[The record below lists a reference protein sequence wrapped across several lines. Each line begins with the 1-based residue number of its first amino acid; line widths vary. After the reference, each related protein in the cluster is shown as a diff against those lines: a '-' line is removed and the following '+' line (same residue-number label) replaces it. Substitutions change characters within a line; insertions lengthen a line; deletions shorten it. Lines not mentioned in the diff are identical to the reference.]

1 MRAIYCVLF
10 TLGLVYGAVAE
21 MREWTNSGG
30 RTVKAELVNITDDTV
45 TLRPASG
52 GEHILQRSDLS
63 AEDQKYLSEQEEVR
77 EEVQEK
83 KPYTV
88 SISGRKIIVNDAHYI
103 IRGVCYDPV
112 PKGKT
117 TREFDRLTEDLA
129 LMTEAGINTI
139 RVYSPIDD
147 RAVLDEIHAAGLKV
161 IMGIGFNQGENFD
174 IWSGSFTNYI
184 NAYKDHDAILMWE
197 LGNEYNY
204 HPEWFG
210 GPDGWYHALTN
221 AAQMV
226 HQIDP
231 SRPVATAHGEL
242 PDKNVLSA
250 CPNIDVWG
258 MNAYRWD
265 HPENLF
271 DEWKAISS
279 KPMYLSET
287 GGDSYMTIEGHGYD
301 QGENQEAQADAT
313 KEILDDVF
321 SDLDICSGVTLF
333 SFLDGW
339 WKAGNP
345 DTQDTHGSAPN
356 SFGVPYDGA
365 PNEEY
370 WGILDIDRNKKLA
383 YEVVKEKYN
392 AVKEK

>member
-1 MRAIYCVLF
+1 MRAICCFLL
-10 TLGLVYGAVAE
+10 TLGLIQGVFAE

-30 RTVKAELVNITDDTV
+30 QSVSAELVNITDDTV
-45 TLRPASG
+45 TLKRANG
-52 GEHILQRSDLS
+52 AEGIVLRSDLS
-63 AEDQKYLSEQEEVR
+63 AADQEYLAK
-77 EEVQEK
+77 QEK
-83 KPYTV
+83 MKEEPQKKRPYTV
-88 SISGRKIIVNDAHYI
+88 SVSGREIIVNDARYI
-103 IRGVCYDPV
+103 IKGICYDPV
-112 PKGKT
+112 PKGKS
-117 TREFDRLTEDLA
+117 TRDFSRLTEDLA

-161 IMGIGFNQGENFD
+161 ITGIGFNQKGTFD

-184 NAYKDHDAILMWE
+184 NTYKDHDAILMWE

-221 AAQMV
+221 AAEMV

-242 PDKNVLSA
+242 PDEKVLSS
-250 CPNIDVWG
+250 CPNIDIWG

-265 HPENLF
+265 HPESIFN
-271 DEWKAISS
+271 EWKAMSS

-287 GGDSYMTIEGHGYD
+287 GADSYMTRDSHGYN
-301 QGENQEAQADAT
+301 QGVNQEAQADAT

-321 SDLDICSGVTLF
+321 SNQRICSGVTLF

-345 DTQDTHGSAPN
+345 DIQDPGGSAPN
-356 SFGVPYDGA
+356 SGGVPYDGA

-370 WGILDIDRNKKLA
+370 WGIVDIDRNPKEA
-383 YEVVKEKYN
+383 YEVVKKKYTSLP
-392 AVKEK
+392 